1 MEAGLMFDELGMP
14 AFISRVSDL
23 ADRIHASLPAA
34 SAAAHFPDRLSAREV
49 EVLLLVAKGRSNQQV
64 ADELV
69 LSPKTV
75 ARHISNIFNKTG
87 VSNRSAATAY
97 AFEHG
102 LASVSTN

>member
-1 MEAGLMFDELGMP
+1 MQPFVARTTGL
-14 AFISRVSDL
+14 
-23 ADRIHASLPAA
+23 
-34 SAAAHFPDRLSAREV
+34 AAHFDAPIITAVARVAYPDKLSTREV
-49 EVLLLVAKGRSNQQV
+49 EVLLLVARGRSNQQV

-75 ARHISNIFNKTG
+75 ARHISNIFDKTG

-102 LASVSTN
+102 LAPVPANN